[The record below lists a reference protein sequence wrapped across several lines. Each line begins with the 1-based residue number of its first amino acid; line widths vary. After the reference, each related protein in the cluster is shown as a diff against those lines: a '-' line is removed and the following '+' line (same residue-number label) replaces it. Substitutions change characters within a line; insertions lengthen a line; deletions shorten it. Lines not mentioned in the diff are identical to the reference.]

1 MIQYQKQ
8 IPVAG
13 EYYDVI
19 VTGGGPAGVCA
30 AVAAAREGAKT
41 LLLDKNGVLGGNLTI
56 GHVNPVLGGVAKGT
70 MYDELTQ
77 LFRQGHEDVPMKHS
91 YIGNEVNIDPEEAKV
106 RLMQFVRES
115 GAEFLLNATLCDAIV
130 INGRIDAVVVSTP
143 MGLAAYRS
151 RVFVDATG
159 DGMLAYLAGAP
170 YSIGRD
176 SDGRCQPA
184 TIEFTVENVD
194 DSVAIYCNGGS
205 DPVKL
210 PDGTG
215 YSQLCKDLHAQGVLP
230 ENVSIVRLHKTFY
243 PGERNVNAT
252 QANGYDTLT
261 LEGATL
267 AEEKL
272 RGQIPQ
278 VVAFLKKYVPGFE
291 NCRVKSS
298 AGTLGVRETR
308 RIHGDYTI
316 CDEDVEKG
324 VRHEDV
330 VVHRAWFLIDIHNPT
345 GGGQAEG
352 KSQPATPYD
361 IPYRA
366 LLPKGVSNLVLA
378 GRCISGTHRAHASY
392 RVMAVCMA
400 TGQAAGV
407 AAGIAGAAHIMPRQ
421 VGILRIQAALRK
433 SGAELFDEE

>member
-13 EYYDVI
+13 EYDVI
-19 VTGGGPAGVCA
+19 VVGGGPAGVCA
-30 AVAAAREGAKT
+30 AVAAARAGAKT
-41 LLLDKNGVLGGNLTI
+41 LLLDKNGVLGGNLTV

-70 MYDELTQ
+70 MYDELVQ
-77 LFRQGHEDVPMKHS
+77 LFRAGHEDVPMGKS
-91 YIGNEVNIDPEEAKV
+91 YIGDEVNLDPEEAKG
-106 RLMQFVRES
+106 RLMRFVRES
-115 GAEFLLNATLCDAIV
+115 GAEFLLGAPLCDAIV
-130 INGRIDAVVVSTP
+130 ENGCITAVVVNTP
-143 MGLAAYRS
+143 TGLAAYRA
-151 RVFVDATG
+151 RRFVDSTG

-170 YSIGRD
+170 FSMGRD
-176 SDGRCQPA
+176 SDGRCQPV

-194 DSVAIYCNGGS
+194 DTVGIYCNGGS

-252 QANGYDTLT
+252 QANGYDTLS
-261 LEGATL
+261 LKGATL

-278 VVAFLKKYVPGFE
+278 IIDFLHKYVPGYE

-298 AGTLGVRETR
+298 AATLGVRETR
-308 RIHGDYTI
+308 RFHGDYTI
-316 CDEDVEKG
+316 SDRDVEKG
-324 VRHEDV
+324 ARHEDV
-330 VVHRAWFLIDIHNPT
+330 VVHRAWFLIDIHNPA
-345 GGGQAEG
+345 GDGQAEG

-366 LLPKGVSNLVLA
+366 LLPQKVDNLLLS

-392 RVMAVCMA
+392 RVMCVCMA
-400 TGQAAGV
+400 TGQAAGTAAALSVKANAAPRALDV
-407 AAGIAGAAHIMPRQ
+407 AC
-421 VGILRIQAALRK
+421 LQAALEK
-433 SGAELFDEE
+433 SGCTLRDAE

>member
-13 EYYDVI
+13 DYDVI
-19 VTGGGPAGVCA
+19 VVGGGPAGVCA

-41 LLLDKNGVLGGNLTI
+41 LLLDKNGVLGGNLTV
-56 GHVNPVLGGVAKGT
+56 GHVNPILGGVARGT
-70 MYDELTQ
+70 MYDELVQ
-77 LFRQGHEDVPMKHS
+77 LFRVGHEDVPMGKS
-91 YIGNEVNIDPEEAKV
+91 YIGDEVNLDPEEGKG
-106 RLMQFVRES
+106 RLMRFVRES
-115 GAEFLLNATLCDAIV
+115 GAEFLLNAPLCDAIMEDGK
-130 INGRIDAVVVSTP
+130 ITAVVVNTP
-143 MGLAAYRS
+143 TGLSAYRAKC
-151 RVFVDATG
+151 FVDSTG
-159 DGMLAYLAGAP
+159 DGMLAFLAGAP
-170 YSIGRD
+170 FSMGRD
-176 SDGRCQPA
+176 SDGRCQPV
-184 TIEFTVENVD
+184 TIEFTIENVD

-215 YSQLCKDLHAQGVLP
+215 YSQMCKDLHAKGILP

-252 QANGYDTLT
+252 QANGYNTLT

-278 VVAFLKKYVPGFE
+278 IIAFLKKYVPGYE

-298 AGTLGVRETR
+298 AATLGVRETR
-308 RIHGDYTI
+308 RFHGDYTI
-316 CDEDVEKG
+316 SDWDVEKG
-324 VRHEDV
+324 ARHEDV

-366 LLPKGVSNLVLA
+366 LLPQKVDNLLLS

-400 TGQAAGV
+400 TGQAAGT
-407 AAGIAGAAHIMPRQ
+407 A
-421 VGILRIQAALRK
+421 AALSARAGVAPREVSVRDVQAVLEK
-433 SGAELFDEE
+433 NGAELYDKE

>member
-8 IPVAG
+8 LPVAG
-13 EYYDVI
+13 EYDVI
-19 VTGGGPAGVCA
+19 VVGGGPAGVCA
-30 AVAAAREGAKT
+30 AVAAARQGAKT
-41 LLLDKNGVLGGNLTI
+41 LLLDKNGVLGGNLTV
-56 GHVNPVLGGVAKGT
+56 GHVNPILGGVAKGT
-70 MYDELTQ
+70 MYGELVKV
-77 LFRQGHEDVPMKHS
+77 FRQGHEEVPMGKS
-91 YIGNEVNIDPEEAKV
+91 YIGDEVSLDVEETKG
-106 RLMQFVRES
+106 RLMRFVRES
-115 GAEFLLNATLCDAIV
+115 GADFLVNAPLCDAV
-130 INGRIDAVVVSTP
+130 MENGKITAVVVNTP
-143 MGLAAYRS
+143 TGLAAYRGKC
-151 RVFVDATG
+151 FVDSTG
-159 DGMLAYLAGAP
+159 DGMLAFLAGAP
-170 YSIGRD
+170 FSMGRD
-176 SDGRCQPA
+176 SDGRCQPV

-194 DSVAIYCNGGS
+194 ESVAIFCNGGS

-215 YSQLCKDLHAQGVLP
+215 YSQMCKDMHAKGILP

-278 VVAFLKKYVPGFE
+278 IVSFLRTYVPGFE

-298 AGTLGVRETR
+298 AVTLGVRETR
-308 RIHGDYTI
+308 RFHGDYTI
-316 CDEDVEKG
+316 SDQDVEKG

-352 KSQPATPYD
+352 KSQPCTPYD

-366 LLPKGVSNLVLA
+366 LLPQKVDNLVLS

-400 TGQAAGV
+400 TGQAAGT
-407 AAGIAGAAHIMPRQ
+407 AAALSVQKNVTPRE
-421 VGILRIQAALRK
+421 VDVKDIQAVLEK
-433 SGAELFDEE
+433 SGCELYDKE

>member
-1 MIQYQKQ
+1 MIDYRKQ
-8 IPVAG
+8 IPVRG
-13 EYYDVI
+13 TYYDVI
-19 VTGGGPAGVCA
+19 VMGGGPAGVCA

-70 MYDELTQ
+70 MYDELVQ
-77 LFRQGHEDVPMKHS
+77 LFRQGHEDVPALHT
-91 YIGNEVNIDPEEAKV
+91 YIGDEVHLDPEETKI
-106 RLMQFVRES
+106 RLMRFVRES
-115 GAEFLLNATLCDAIV
+115 GADFLLNASLCDAVMENDRIKAV
-130 INGRIDAVVVSTP
+130 IVSTP
-143 MGLAAYRS
+143 MGLAAYAAKC
-151 RVFVDATG
+151 FVDATG

-170 YSIGRD
+170 YTVGRD

-184 TIEFTVENVD
+184 TIEFTLENVD
-194 DSVAIYCNGGS
+194 DSVAIYCGGGS
-205 DPVKL
+205 DPVCL
-210 PDGTG
+210 PDGTK
-215 YSQLCKDLHAQGVLP
+215 YSQLCKDMHAAGVLP

-272 RGQIPQ
+272 RAQIPQ
-278 VVAFLKKYVPGFE
+278 VIAFLKKYVPGYE

-298 AGTLGVRETR
+298 AATLGVRETR

-316 CDEDVEKG
+316 SDHDVEKG
-324 VRHEDV
+324 ARHEDV

-352 KSQPATPYD
+352 RSQPATPYD

-366 LLPKGVSNLVLA
+366 LLPQNVSNLVLA

-392 RVMAVCMA
+392 RVMGVCMA

-407 AAGIAGAAHIMPRQ
+407 AAGIAGVNDITPRQ
-421 VGILRIQAALRK
+421 VDAARIQASLQK
-433 SGAELFDEE
+433 SGAELFDKE

>member
-1 MIQYQKQ
+1 MIEYRKQ
-8 IPVAG
+8 IPVVG
-13 EYYDVI
+13 GLYDVI
-19 VTGGGPAGVCA
+19 VVGGGPAGVCA

-41 LLLDKNGVLGGNLTI
+41 LLLDKNGVLGGNLTV

-70 MYDELTQ
+70 MYDELVA
-77 LFRQGHEDVPMKHS
+77 LFRKGHEDVPMGRS
-91 YIGNEVNIDPEEAKV
+91 YIGDEVNVDPEEAKI
-106 RLMQFVRES
+106 RLMRFVRES
-115 GAEFLLNATLCDAIV
+115 GAEFLLNAPLCDAVV
-130 INGRIDAVVVSTP
+130 INGRIDAVVVNTP
-143 MGLAAYRS
+143 AGLAAYRS

-170 YSIGRD
+170 YTVGRD

-205 DPVKL
+205 DPVCL
-210 PDGTG
+210 PDGTK
-215 YSQLCKDLHAQGVLP
+215 YSPMCKEMHEKGVLP

-272 RGQIPQ
+272 RAQIPQ
-278 VVAFLKKYVPGFE
+278 VMDFLKKYVPGFE
-291 NCRVKSS
+291 NCRIKSS
-298 AGTLGVRETR
+298 AATLGVRETR

-316 CDEDVEKG
+316 SDQDVEKG
-324 VRHEDV
+324 ARHEDV

-366 LLPKGVSNLVLA
+366 LLPQNVSNLLLA

-421 VGILRIQAALRK
+421 VGILRIQASLQK
-433 SGAELFDEE
+433 SGAELFDKE

>member
-13 EYYDVI
+13 EYDVI
-19 VTGGGPAGVCA
+19 VVGGGPAGVCA
-30 AVAAAREGAKT
+30 AVAAAREGART
-41 LLLDKNGVLGGNLTI
+41 LLLDKNGVLGGNLTV

-70 MYDELTQ
+70 MYDELVKV
-77 LFRQGHEDVPMKHS
+77 FRVGHEDVPMGKS
-91 YIGNEVNIDPEEAKV
+91 YIGDEVNLDPEEVKG
-106 RLMQFVRES
+106 RLMRFVRES
-115 GAEFLLNATLCDAIV
+115 GADFLVGAPLCDAITED
-130 INGRIDAVVVSTP
+130 GRIAAAVVNTP
-143 MGLAAYRS
+143 TGLAAYRAKC
-151 RVFVDATG
+151 FVDSTG
-159 DGMLAYLAGAP
+159 DGMLAFLAGAP
-170 YSIGRD
+170 FSMGRD
-176 SDGRCQPA
+176 SDGRCQPV

-210 PDGTG
+210 PNGIG
-215 YSQLCKDLHAQGVLP
+215 YSQMCKDFHAQGILP

-278 VVAFLKKYVPGFE
+278 IIAFLRKYVPGYE

-298 AGTLGVRETR
+298 AATLGVRETR
-308 RIHGDYTI
+308 RFHGDYTI
-316 CDEDVEKG
+316 SDHDVEKG

-366 LLPKGVSNLVLA
+366 LLPQKVNNLVLS

-407 AAGIAGAAHIMPRQ
+407 AAALSAKKAVAPRE
-421 VGILRIQAALRK
+421 VPVKEIQAVLEK
-433 SGAELFDEE
+433 NGCELYDKE

>member
-8 IPVAG
+8 IPVEG
-13 EYYDVI
+13 EYDVI
-19 VTGGGPAGVCA
+19 VVGGGPAGVCA
-30 AVAAAREGAKT
+30 AAAAAREGAKT
-41 LLLDKNGVLGGNLTI
+41 LLLDKNGVLGGNLTV
-56 GHVNPVLGGVAKGT
+56 GHVNPILGGVAKGT
-70 MYDELTQ
+70 MYDELVKV
-77 LFRQGHEDVPMKHS
+77 FRVGHEDVPMGKS
-91 YIGNEVNIDPEEAKV
+91 YIGDEVNLDPEEAKG
-106 RLMQFVRES
+106 RLMRFVRES
-115 GAEFLLNATLCDAIV
+115 GADFLVNAPLCDAIME
-130 INGRIDAVVVSTP
+130 NGRITAVVVNTP
-143 MGLAAYRS
+143 KGLAAYRAKC
-151 RVFVDATG
+151 FVDSTG
-159 DGMLAYLAGAP
+159 DGMLAFLAGAP
-170 YSIGRD
+170 FSMGRD
-176 SDGRCQPA
+176 SDGRCQPV
-184 TIEFTVENVD
+184 THEFTVENVD

-210 PDGTG
+210 PNGIG
-215 YSQLCKDLHAQGVLP
+215 YSQMCKDFHAQGILP

-252 QANGYDTLT
+252 QANGYDTLS

-272 RGQIPQ
+272 RAQIPQ
-278 VVAFLKKYVPGFE
+278 IIAFLKKYVPGFE

-308 RIHGDYTI
+308 RFHGDYTV
-316 CDEDVEKG
+316 CDADVEKG
-324 VRHEDV
+324 GRHEDV

-366 LLPKGVSNLVLA
+366 LLPQGIDNLLLS

-392 RVMAVCMA
+392 RVMGVCMA
-400 TGQAAGV
+400 TGQAAG
-407 AAGIAGAAHIMPRQ
+407 IA
-421 VGILRIQAALRK
+421 AALSAKENATTRALGAK
-433 SGAELFDEE
+433 KVQEALLSTGAELYDK